1 MSSSVN
7 ASTDHGDISLSAA
20 SITGEIMMNNG
31 NGNIS
36 ILSFQKGKALT
47 LICRVKEVSVDGMQ
61 NFNGSKS
68 KDLVKG
74 STNGGGIKVSAKTD
88 REARVTFR

>member
-1 MSSSVN
+1 MSCSVN
-7 ASTDHGDISLSAA
+7 ASTDHGDISLSVVN
-20 SITGEIMMNNG
+20 ITGEIVMNNG

-36 ILSFQKGKALT
+36 LQLPKGKGLD
-47 LICRVKEVSVDGMQ
+47 LDLQGKEVSVDGMQ

-74 STNGGGIKVSAKTD
+74 STNGGGIKVSATTN
-88 REARVTFR
+88 RETRLTFR

>member
-1 MSSSVN
+1 
-7 ASTDHGDISLSAA
+7 
-20 SITGEIMMNNG
+20 MNNG
-31 NGNIS
+31 NGNIT
-36 ILSFQKGKALT
+36 LDLPKGKGLD
-47 LICRVKEVSVDGMQ
+47 LDLQGKEVSVDGMQ

>member
-1 MSSSVN
+1 M
-7 ASTDHGDISLSAA
+7 AT
-20 SITGEIMMNNG
+20 SIID
-31 NGNIS
+31 
-36 ILSFQKGKALT
+36 LPKGKGLD
-47 LICRVKEVSVDGMQ
+47 LDLQGRNVSVDGMQ
-61 NFNGSKS
+61 NFSGSKA

>member
-1 MSSSVN
+1 M
-7 ASTDHGDISLSAA
+7 I
-20 SITGEIMMNNG
+20 NNV

-36 ILSFQKGKALT
+36 LELPKGKGLD
-47 LICRVKEVSVDGMQ
+47 LDLQGRDVSVDGMQ

-74 STNGGGIKVSAKTD
+74 STNGGGTKVSAKTD
-88 REARVTFR
+88 REARLTFR